1 MPFGLSN
8 APSTFMRMI
17 NQVLHPFINKYV
29 IVYFDD
35 IPIYNR
41 SKIDHVGHL
50 RKLLEVLLKNKL
62 YVNLKKCS
70 FMTSKLMFLGFIVSA
85 DGIHVDEEKVQAI
98 RDWLP
103 SKTVSEIR
111 NFHGLA
117 TFYW

>member
-1 MPFGLSN
+1 MPFGLSD

-50 RKLLEVLLKNKL
+50 RKVLEVLLKNKL

-70 FMTSKLMFLGFIVSA
+70 FMTSKLMFLGFIVGA
-85 DGIHVDEEKVQAI
+85 DGIYVDEEKVHAI
-98 RDWLP
+98 RDWL
-103 SKTVSEIR
+103 SFKTVSEIR